1 MTKTR
6 IRSESELARRG
17 RDLKKVRDALDD
29 VGLRYWLA
37 SGALLGAYR
46 DGDFI
51 RWDWDV
57 EIDVLEEEF
66 DERFGDLARRLE
78 RRGFRVRLPRGT
90 KRRLSCRRGR
100 GDPINVWAFALQ
112 EDVDGTPHRRKRVSH
127 LNVPASMWG
136 EGFYVELRGE
146 LYQAHTPVADYLA
159 WTYGPDWRTPIRSEK
174 HSEYLSAGFRGDRFK
189 E

>member
-17 RDLKKVRDALDD
+17 RDLKKVRDALDEAGVD
-29 VGLRYWLA
+29 YWLA

-57 EIDVLEEEF
+57 EIDVRQEDLEE
-66 DERFGDLARRLE
+66 RLGDLHGALARR
-78 RRGFRVRLPRGT
+78 RFQVRMPRGN
-90 KRRLSCRRGR
+90 KWRVGCRRRNGT
-100 GDPINVWAFALQ
+100 PIGIWGFALQ
-112 EDVDGTPHRRKRVSH
+112 TDVDGTLHRRKLVSTF
-127 LNVPASMWG
+127 NVPLRFWETGA
-136 EGFYVELRGE
+136 FVELRGE
-146 LYQAHTPVADYLA
+146 LYQAHAPVADYLA
-159 WTYGPDWRTPIRSEK
+159 WTYGPDWRTPVRSDK